1 MVEPSADNTCMT
13 DIENVDADTDVDNN
27 ICDKKEYKP
36 KTI

>member
-1 MVEPSADNTCMT
+1 MVEPSADNTYMT
-13 DIENVDADTDVDNN
+13 DIENVDADTDDN